1 MAAVK
6 DVAKKSGLKS
16 KDVQVVIEF
25 FLQFEASEL
34 KKEDKPKLTV
44 SEIKP
49 KLTVSEIKPKLTVSE
64 MKPKLT
70 LSEMKAICRGACV
83 SLSEMLLHRI
93 SALGLYEKVEFP
105 CCDC

>member
-16 KDVQVVIEF
+16 KDVQAVIEF

-44 SEIKP
+44 SEM
-49 KLTVSEIKPKLTVSE
+49 KPKLTVSE

-70 LSEMKAICRGACV
+70 VSEMKAICRGACV
-83 SLSEMLLHRI
+83 SLSGSKEMLLHRI
-93 SALGLYEKVEFP
+93 SALGLYEKVESP
-105 CCDC
+105 CCDY